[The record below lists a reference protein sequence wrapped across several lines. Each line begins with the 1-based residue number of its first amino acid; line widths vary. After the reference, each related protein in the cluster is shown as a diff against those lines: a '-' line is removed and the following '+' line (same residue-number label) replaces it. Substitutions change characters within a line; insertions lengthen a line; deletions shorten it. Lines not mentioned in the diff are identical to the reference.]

1 MTCARIAVCKQLQSA
16 GTIAG
21 VMPAANAVP
30 LISYH
35 YPCPDGVFAA
45 LAAHLSFSSAAQKVV
60 WVPNAVYEPKQLD
73 DLQLQ
78 VDLFTT
84 NNKQ

>member
-1 MTCARIAVCKQLQSA
+1 MRVHIALCKHLQS
-16 GTIAG
+16 TDPKCS
-21 VMPAANAVP
+21 VMPAANAIP

-45 LAAHLSFSSAAQKVV
+45 LAAHLSFSGAAQKVV
-60 WVPNAVYEPKQLD
+60 WVPNAVYAPKQLG

-78 VDLFTT
+78 VDSFAE
-84 NNKQ
+84 NNK